1 MEYVAQLP
9 KPRKMVAP
17 LVALVIGAGG
27 AVGAYALIDDTNDGV
42 ESTRVIVT
50 ESPAPSS
57 AGVEAKDEARTAA
70 AIAGSKA
77 PVTSVGK
84 DEARTAAANAGSK
97 APVASAGKDE
107 AKTAAAIGGG
117 STSPQPT
124 PEQEQRTDPRGQR
137 ASH

>member
-17 LVALVIGAGG
+17 LVALVIGAAG
-27 AVGAYALIDDTNDGV
+27 AVGAYALIDDTNAGV

-50 ESPAPSS
+50 ETPAPPS
-57 AGVEAKDEARTAA
+57 GGDTAKDEARTAA

-77 PVTSVGK
+77 PVTSVG
-84 DEARTAAANAGSK
+84 T
-97 APVASAGKDE
+97 DE

-117 STSPQPT
+117 STSPQET
-124 PEQEQRTDPRGQR
+124 REQELRTDPHGQKWVR
-137 ASH
+137 

>member
-17 LVALVIGAGG
+17 LVALVIGAAG
-27 AVGAYALIDDTNDGV
+27 AVGAYALIDDTNAGV

-50 ESPAPSS
+50 ESPVPLSG
-57 AGVEAKDEARTAA
+57 GVTAKDEARTAA

-77 PVTSVGK
+77 PVTSVGT
-84 DEARTAAANAGSK
+84 DEAKTAAAIAGSK
-97 APVASAGKDE
+97 APVSSVGTDE

-117 STSPQPT
+117 SSPSQET
-124 PEQEQRTDPRGQR
+124 REQELRTDPHGQKWVR
-137 ASH
+137 

>member
-17 LVALVIGAGG
+17 LVALVIGAAG
-27 AVGAYALIDDTNDGV
+27 AVGAYALIDDTNAGV

-50 ESPAPSS
+50 ESPAPPS
-57 AGVEAKDEARTAA
+57 AGVTAKDEARTAAAIAGSKAPVSSVGKDEAETAA

-84 DEARTAAANAGSK
+84 DEAKS
-97 APVASAGKDE
+97 
-107 AKTAAAIGGG
+107 AAAIGAGA
-117 STSPQPT
+117 TAPQPT
-124 PEQEQRTDPRGQR
+124 PEQELRTDPHGQKAFR
-137 ASH
+137 

>member
-9 KPRKMVAP
+9 KTRKMLAP

-27 AVGAYALIDDTNDGV
+27 AVGAYALIDDTNAGV

-50 ESPAPSS
+50 ESPAPHS
-57 AGVEAKDEARTAA
+57 AGVTAKDEARTAA

-77 PVTSVGK
+77 PVTSVG
-84 DEARTAAANAGSK
+84 N
-97 APVASAGKDE
+97 DE
-107 AKTAAAIGGG
+107 AKTAAAIGNG

-124 PEQEQRTDPRGQR
+124 PEQELRTDPQGQKAFR
-137 ASH
+137 